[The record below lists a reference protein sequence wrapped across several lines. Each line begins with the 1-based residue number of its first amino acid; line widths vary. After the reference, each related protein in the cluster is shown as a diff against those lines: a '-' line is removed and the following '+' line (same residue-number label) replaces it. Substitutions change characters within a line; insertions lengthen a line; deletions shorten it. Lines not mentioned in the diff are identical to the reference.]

1 MKKIITL
8 EQSQDIIKRFKN
20 EAKTI
25 VLAGGCFDILHLG
38 HLKFLEAAKSQGDI
52 LIVALESDEN
62 VKRLKGQRRPINQ
75 QILRAENLNRTGLVD
90 YVFLL
95 PDMRSDTDYL
105 RLVKALSPDVI
116 AVTAGD
122 PQFKNKQK
130 GAKIVGAQVKIVIH
144 HLSGFSTS
152 QILNNL

>member
-38 HLKFLEAAKSQGDI
+38 HLKFLEAGKSQGDI

-62 VKRLKGQRRPINQ
+62 VKRLKGQGRPINQ

-90 YVFLL
+90 YVLLL